1 MAPSPASFPKLSNRN
16 YQQWRLDMEA
26 RLRTLGAMRIVQ
38 GTESRPHFTE
48 PLDSGERR
56 ELRDYDSRVDAAAGE
71 IWNCVE
77 REQQTHLEAIRD
89 DPGAMWTKLES
100 VHMQKRPGT
109 RFNTYNALL
118 SLSKADDESLS
129 TLLTRASQLKSD
141 MKALRP
147 ADFDLSKL
155 DDELVLMAL
164 IRALPAEYNTLRQT
178 LLLDDSLTLEKLQD
192 TFVALE
198 NQPGAPSSTPA
209 LSHAASTLSCTFC
222 GRSGHSEDQCFAKR
236 DASTKAKEK
245 AAQRTQYQRSGK
257 GKRKETASEASKDA
271 KDASD
276 TAQESAGAA
285 TVSAGCASALLS
297 TSDRASWLS
306 SPAATNWNTDTGAS
320 AHMTP
325 HRHWFRSYSP
335 HVIPIRLAN
344 SHIVYSAGL
353 GSVVFQ
359 PAEREG
365 VVPPAVVLHDVLHV
379 PALASNLLSVF
390 HLTREKG
397 YTVELCASRVLFYH
411 QGQLRFEASVN
422 EHNVGYLL
430 GCTVSQAKHALSAS
444 STCEEDESLWHQ
456 RCSHVNLDD
465 LRSVV
470 KKGLVSGLVL
480 RSKRKPDPICEP
492 CLAGKLNRHSI
503 PRFASRKHTPIA
515 LVHTDLKGPLPVPT
529 PEGHVYWMTFV
540 CDATRFWVV
549 AYLKRKS
556 DAFAAFQAYKAY
568 AENCLGLRIK
578 ATRDDKGGE
587 YIGREYNDFCAQHGI
602 QRQHTEP
609 DEPHQNG
616 VAERANR
623 TIAEGA
629 TALLAQSKLPP
640 SFWGHAV
647 STFVHTRNRM
657 PTSALGGAIPYTA
670 WKGKGRKP
678 DVSYFRTFGCL
689 AYVLVRKKDRKA
701 LEPHSRKCIFVG
713 YPEGTKAWRFWDPA
727 ARRFI
732 ISSHA
737 VFDEHCFPGNS
748 PSINVFG
755 LPLDEVNIP
764 GDPATADKP
773 PEDVPDAPE
782 LPDQGGDDWDD
793 PAPPAPPAPPPAAP
807 APPAPPAAPAGQRER
822 SPAAPERAPSPPA
835 PPAPAPVVPQPPAAP
850 APAPVPPRP
859 PVRPSVHQQAEGH
872 GGFRPY
878 PALARKHLP
887 ARSTRFQ
894 GSLNNQELERRNL
907 VPQRLRIGTPSPA
920 ATPEPSERGDT
931 PQRHSPSPDP
941 LIDAPVEPEPAPA
954 PAPAPPAPPPSPT
967 SSDDEL
973 DLLADGHEDVYE
985 CSLEA
990 MLAGIEDVYCSLR
1003 DDYLTYD
1010 DALAFAFESV
1020 AEHALKASQ
1029 EHFGEPRSISEVMQ
1043 LAPEERDR
1051 WLRAAQDEIQSLVEN
1066 RTFELVQLPPGRKAI
1081 GSRWVFRVKRNA
1093 DGSIERYKGRLVAKG
1108 FSQRPGF
1115 DYNETFAPTPKWAS
1129 IRAILALAALEDLEL
1144 ESVDISSAYLNGELK
1159 EEVYMKQPEGFEEKS
1174 PDWVWRLRKSLYGL
1188 KQAGRCWHEKLHEVL
1203 TKLGF
1208 DRLVCKHSVW
1218 VYLRDG
1224 VRIIIPVFVDDI
1236 TIASKSKDSIQ
1247 RVKDELRAHFK
1258 LRDLGPTSWLL
1269 GVKIERNRAKRSL
1282 SISQRQYALDILER
1296 YGFANCDPVG
1306 TPMDPGLRLSA
1317 DMGPSTPSAI
1327 REMQDVPYGQ
1337 AVGSLFYLAVA
1348 TRPDIARTVGNLARF
1363 SKNPGM
1369 AHWKAVKHL
1378 FRYIKGTLDYK
1389 LTYSPSPSD
1398 ELFTSYTD
1406 ADHAGCPDTGRSTS
1420 GYVIKMGTGAIS
1432 WSSRL
1437 QSIVALS
1444 TTEAEFVAAVSAGQ
1458 EVLWLRNLLTE
1469 FGFDVSAASRLRID
1483 NLSALSV
1490 AKNPEHHGRMKHLD
1504 LRFYWLRDEVAK
1516 GRIEIEHLRTSDMP
1530 ADILTKS
1537 LAKPKVLE
1545 MVKMLGLGT

>member
-38 GTESRPHFTE
+38 GTESRPQFTE

-89 DPGAMWTKLES
+89 DPGAMWRKLES

-129 TLLTRASQLKSD
+129 TLSTRASQLKSD

-164 IRALPAEYNTLRQT
+164 IRALPAEYNALRQT

-209 LSHAASTLSCTFC
+209 LSHAASTLSCMFC

-236 DASTKAKEK
+236 DASTKVKEK

-306 SPAATNWNTDTGAS
+306 SPAAANWNTDTGAS

-397 YTVELCASRVLFYH
+397 YTVELCGSRVLFYH
-411 QGQLRFEASVN
+411 QGQPRFEASVN

-430 GCTVSQAKHALSAS
+430 GRTVSQAKHALSAS

-456 RCSHVNLDD
+456 RCSHINLDD

-529 PEGHVYWMTFV
+529 PEGHIYWMTFV

-737 VFDEHCFPGNS
+737 VFDERCFPGNS

-755 LPLDEVNIP
+755 LPLDEVDIP

-793 PAPPAPPAPPPAAP
+793 PAPPAPPAPP
-807 APPAPPAAPAGQRER
+807 AAPAGQRER

-835 PPAPAPVVPQPPAAP
+835 PPAPAPVVPQPSAAP
-850 APAPVPPRP
+850 APAPAPPRP
-859 PVRPSVHQQAEGH
+859 PARPSVHQQAEGH
-872 GGFRPY
+872 GGFKPY

-887 ARSTRFQ
+887 
-894 GSLNNQELERRNL
+894 
-907 VPQRLRIGTPSPA
+907 
-920 ATPEPSERGDT
+920 
-931 PQRHSPSPDP
+931 
-941 LIDAPVEPEPAPA
+941 
-954 PAPAPPAPPPSPT
+954 
-967 SSDDEL
+967 
-973 DLLADGHEDVYE
+973 
-985 CSLEA
+985 
-990 MLAGIEDVYCSLR
+990 
-1003 DDYLTYD
+1003 
-1010 DALAFAFESV
+1010 
-1020 AEHALKASQ
+1020 
-1029 EHFGEPRSISEVMQ
+1029 
-1043 LAPEERDR
+1043 
-1051 WLRAAQDEIQSLVEN
+1051 
-1066 RTFELVQLPPGRKAI
+1066 
-1081 GSRWVFRVKRNA
+1081 
-1093 DGSIERYKGRLVAKG
+1093 
-1108 FSQRPGF
+1108 
-1115 DYNETFAPTPKWAS
+1115 
-1129 IRAILALAALEDLEL
+1129 
-1144 ESVDISSAYLNGELK
+1144 
-1159 EEVYMKQPEGFEEKS
+1159 
-1174 PDWVWRLRKSLYGL
+1174 
-1188 KQAGRCWHEKLHEVL
+1188 
-1203 TKLGF
+1203 
-1208 DRLVCKHSVW
+1208 
-1218 VYLRDG
+1218 
-1224 VRIIIPVFVDDI
+1224 
-1236 TIASKSKDSIQ
+1236 
-1247 RVKDELRAHFK
+1247 
-1258 LRDLGPTSWLL
+1258 
-1269 GVKIERNRAKRSL
+1269 
-1282 SISQRQYALDILER
+1282 
-1296 YGFANCDPVG
+1296 
-1306 TPMDPGLRLSA
+1306 
-1317 DMGPSTPSAI
+1317 
-1327 REMQDVPYGQ
+1327 
-1337 AVGSLFYLAVA
+1337 
-1348 TRPDIARTVGNLARF
+1348 
-1363 SKNPGM
+1363 
-1369 AHWKAVKHL
+1369 
-1378 FRYIKGTLDYK
+1378 
-1389 LTYSPSPSD
+1389 
-1398 ELFTSYTD
+1398 
-1406 ADHAGCPDTGRSTS
+1406 
-1420 GYVIKMGTGAIS
+1420 
-1432 WSSRL
+1432 
-1437 QSIVALS
+1437 
-1444 TTEAEFVAAVSAGQ
+1444 
-1458 EVLWLRNLLTE
+1458 
-1469 FGFDVSAASRLRID
+1469 
-1483 NLSALSV
+1483 
-1490 AKNPEHHGRMKHLD
+1490 
-1504 LRFYWLRDEVAK
+1504 
-1516 GRIEIEHLRTSDMP
+1516 
-1530 ADILTKS
+1530 
-1537 LAKPKVLE
+1537 
-1545 MVKMLGLGT
+1545 

>member
-129 TLLTRASQLKSD
+129 TLSTRASQLKSD

-164 IRALPAEYNTLRQT
+164 IRALPAEYNALRQT

-430 GCTVSQAKHALSAS
+430 GRTVPQAKHALSAS

-515 LVHTDLKGPLPVPT
+515 LVHTDLKGPLPMPT

-629 TALLAQSKLPP
+629 TALLSQSKLPP

-737 VFDEHCFPGNS
+737 VFDERCFPGNS

-793 PAPPAPPAPPPAAP
+793 PAPPAPPAPPAAP
-807 APPAPPAAPAGQRER
+807 AALLHLLRLPQSSLSHLLLLRLLLSLRAHLCAHPFTSRQRDI
-822 SPAAPERAPSPPA
+822 
-835 PPAPAPVVPQPPAAP
+835 
-850 APAPVPPRP
+850 
-859 PVRPSVHQQAEGH
+859 H

-1066 RTFELVQLPPGRKAI
+1066 QTFELVQLPPGRKAI

-1208 DRLVCKHSVW
+1208 DRLVCEHSVW

-1269 GVKIERNRAKRSL
+1269 GVKIECDRAKRSL

-1317 DMGPSTPSAI
+1317 DMGPSTPSAA

-1389 LTYSPSPSD
+1389 LTYSPSSSD

-1420 GYVIKMGTGAIS
+1420 GYVIKMG
-1432 WSSRL
+1432 
-1437 QSIVALS
+1437 
-1444 TTEAEFVAAVSAGQ
+1444 
-1458 EVLWLRNLLTE
+1458 TE

>member
-1 MAPSPASFPKLSNRN
+1 
-16 YQQWRLDMEA
+16 MEA

-38 GTESRPHFTE
+38 GTESRPNFTP

-56 ELRDYDSRVDAAAGE
+56 ELRDYDTRVDSAAGE

-89 DPGAMWTKLES
+89 DPEAMWRKLES

-118 SLSKADDESLS
+118 SLSKSEDESLS
-129 TLLTRASQLKSD
+129 TLSTRASQLKSD

-147 ADFDLSKL
+147 PSFNISKL

-164 IRALPAEYNTLRQT
+164 IQALPAEYNALRQT

-209 LSHAASTLSCTFC
+209 LSNAASTLSCTFC
-222 GRSGHSEDQCFAKR
+222 GRSGHSEDQCFARR
-236 DASTKAKEK
+236 DASTRAKEK
-245 AAQRTQYQRSGK
+245 AAQRTQYQRSSK
-257 GKRKETASEASKDA
+257 GKRKGTASEASKD
-271 KDASD
+271 SD

-306 SPAATNWNTDTGAS
+306 SPAAANWNTDTGAS

-325 HRHWFRSYSP
+325 HCHWFRSYSP
-335 HVIPIRLAN
+335 HTIPIRLAN

-397 YTVELCASRVLFYH
+397 YTVELCASRALFYH
-411 QGQLRFEASVN
+411 AGQLRFEASVN

-430 GCTVSQAKHALSAS
+430 GRTVSQANTALAAS

-465 LRSVV
+465 LRAVV
-470 KKGLVSGLVL
+470 KKGLVTGLVL

-492 CLAGKLNRHSI
+492 CLAGKLNRHPI
-503 PRFASRKHTPIA
+503 PRFASRKFVPIA
-515 LVHTDLKGPLPVPT
+515 LVHTDLKGRLPVAT
-529 PEGHVYWMTFV
+529 PEGYVYWMTFV
-540 CDATRFWVV
+540 CDATRFWVM

-556 DAFAAFQAYKAY
+556 DAFAAFKAYKAY

-587 YIGREYNDFCAQHGI
+587 YMGREYADFCAEHGI

-623 TIAEGA
+623 TTSEGA
-629 TALLAQSKLPP
+629 TALLVQSKLPP

-657 PTSALGGAIPYTA
+657 PTSALNGGIPYTA
-670 WKGKGRKP
+670 WKGNGRKP

-727 ARRFI
+727 AKKFI

-737 VFDEHCFPGNS
+737 VFDERCFHGNS
-748 PSINVFG
+748 PFINVFG
-755 LPLDEVNIP
+755 LPLDQVDIP
-764 GDPATADKP
+764 SPADVV
-773 PEDVPDAPE
+773 EDSAEDAPDAPE
-782 LPDQGGDDWDD
+782 LPDQGEDDSDD
-793 PAPPAPPAPPPAAP
+793 PAPPAPPAPALP
-807 APPAPPAAPAGQRER
+807 PPAPEEPREHSPDVPER
-822 SPAAPERAPSPPA
+822 SPSPPA
-835 PPAPAPVVPQPPAAP
+835 PPAPAPVVPQPPAPP
-850 APAPVPPRP
+850 APAPRSAAH
-859 PVRPSVHQQAEGH
+859 PSAHQHADGH
-872 GGFRPY
+872 SGFRPY
-878 PALARKHLP
+878 PALARKLLP

-894 GSLNNQELERRNL
+894 GSLNDHELERRNL

-931 PQRHSPSPDP
+931 PQRASPSPDP
-941 LIDAPVEPEPAPA
+941 LGDAPVDPEPAPA
-954 PAPAPPAPPPSPT
+954 PAPQPPASPPSPT
-967 SSDDEL
+967 SSLDEL
-973 DLLADGHEDVYE
+973 DLLADGHEDVFE
-985 CSLEA
+985 CSFQA
-990 MLAGIEDVYCSLR
+990 MLAGIADVYCTQQ
-1003 DDYLTYD
+1003 DDYATYD
-1010 DALAFAFESV
+1010 EALAFAFECV
-1020 AEHALKASQ
+1020 AEHAFKASQ
-1029 EHFGEPRSISEVMQ
+1029 EHFGEPRSIAEVMK
-1043 LAPEERDR
+1043 LAPDERER
-1051 WLRAAQDEIQSLVEN
+1051 WLKAAQDELQSLIEN
-1066 RTFELVQLPPGRKAI
+1066 GTFELVQLPPGRKAI

-1144 ESVDISSAYLNGELK
+1144 ESVDISSVGCSGPQTITMAYIEL
-1159 EEVYMKQPEGFEEKS
+1159 
-1174 PDWVWRLRKSLYGL
+1174 
-1188 KQAGRCWHEKLHEVL
+1188 
-1203 TKLGF
+1203 
-1208 DRLVCKHSVW
+1208 
-1218 VYLRDG
+1218 
-1224 VRIIIPVFVDDI
+1224 
-1236 TIASKSKDSIQ
+1236 
-1247 RVKDELRAHFK
+1247 
-1258 LRDLGPTSWLL
+1258 
-1269 GVKIERNRAKRSL
+1269 
-1282 SISQRQYALDILER
+1282 
-1296 YGFANCDPVG
+1296 
-1306 TPMDPGLRLSA
+1306 
-1317 DMGPSTPSAI
+1317 
-1327 REMQDVPYGQ
+1327 
-1337 AVGSLFYLAVA
+1337 
-1348 TRPDIARTVGNLARF
+1348 
-1363 SKNPGM
+1363 
-1369 AHWKAVKHL
+1369 
-1378 FRYIKGTLDYK
+1378 
-1389 LTYSPSPSD
+1389 
-1398 ELFTSYTD
+1398 
-1406 ADHAGCPDTGRSTS
+1406 
-1420 GYVIKMGTGAIS
+1420 
-1432 WSSRL
+1432 
-1437 QSIVALS
+1437 
-1444 TTEAEFVAAVSAGQ
+1444 
-1458 EVLWLRNLLTE
+1458 
-1469 FGFDVSAASRLRID
+1469 
-1483 NLSALSV
+1483 
-1490 AKNPEHHGRMKHLD
+1490 
-1504 LRFYWLRDEVAK
+1504 
-1516 GRIEIEHLRTSDMP
+1516 
-1530 ADILTKS
+1530 
-1537 LAKPKVLE
+1537 
-1545 MVKMLGLGT
+1545 

>member
-1 MAPSPASFPKLSNRN
+1 MPLAPYVTHTVHRALCRALESSDFTELNIAPCRSGALCWTHFRSLGLLGSSLITFFFPSSSRAPYLRPLASSPRPTPPTMAPSPASFPKLSNRN
-16 YQQWRLDMEA
+16 YQQWWLDMEA
-26 RLRTLGAMRIVQ
+26 RLRTLGVMRIVQ
-38 GTESRPHFTE
+38 GTESRPQFTE

-56 ELRDYDSRVDAAAGE
+56 ELRDYESRVDAAAGE

-89 DPGAMWTKLES
+89 NPGAMWRKLES
-100 VHMQKRPGT
+100 VHMQKRP
-109 RFNTYNALL
+109 
-118 SLSKADDESLS
+118 
-129 TLLTRASQLKSD
+129 
-141 MKALRP
+141 
-147 ADFDLSKL
+147 DFDLSKL

-178 LLLDDSLTLEKLQD
+178 LLLDDSL
-192 TFVALE
+192 
-198 NQPGAPSSTPA
+198 PSPMPPLRSPA
-209 LSHAASTLSCTFC
+209 
-222 GRSGHSEDQCFAKR
+222 RSACFTKH

-257 GKRKETASEASKDA
+257 GKCKETASEASKDA

-325 HRHWFRSYSP
+325 HRHWFRSYLP

-529 PEGHVYWMTFV
+529 PEGHVYWMMFV

-578 ATRDDKGGE
+578 ATRNDKGGE

-647 STFVHTRNRM
+647 STFAHTRNRM
-657 PTSALGGAIPYTA
+657 PTSALEGAIPYTA
-670 WKGKGRKP
+670 WKGKGHKP

-689 AYVLVRKKDRKA
+689 AYVLVRKKDRKV

-737 VFDEHCFPGNS
+737 VFDERCFPGNS

-755 LPLDEVNIP
+755 LPLDEVDIP
-764 GDPATADKP
+764 GDPALFIGKP
-773 PEDVPDAPE
+773 
-782 LPDQGGDDWDD
+782 
-793 PAPPAPPAPPPAAP
+793 
-807 APPAPPAAPAGQRER
+807 
-822 SPAAPERAPSPPA
+822 
-835 PPAPAPVVPQPPAAP
+835 
-850 APAPVPPRP
+850 
-859 PVRPSVHQQAEGH
+859 
-872 GGFRPY
+872 
-878 PALARKHLP
+878 
-887 ARSTRFQ
+887 
-894 GSLNNQELERRNL
+894 LNGKQ
-907 VPQRLRIGTPSPA
+907 S
-920 ATPEPSERGDT
+920 
-931 PQRHSPSPDP
+931 
-941 LIDAPVEPEPAPA
+941 
-954 PAPAPPAPPPSPT
+954 
-967 SSDDEL
+967 
-973 DLLADGHEDVYE
+973 
-985 CSLEA
+985 
-990 MLAGIEDVYCSLR
+990 
-1003 DDYLTYD
+1003 
-1010 DALAFAFESV
+1010 AFAS
-1020 AEHALKASQ
+1020 
-1029 EHFGEPRSISEVMQ
+1029 
-1043 LAPEERDR
+1043 
-1051 WLRAAQDEIQSLVEN
+1051 
-1066 RTFELVQLPPGRKAI
+1066 
-1081 GSRWVFRVKRNA
+1081 
-1093 DGSIERYKGRLVAKG
+1093 
-1108 FSQRPGF
+1108 
-1115 DYNETFAPTPKWAS
+1115 
-1129 IRAILALAALEDLEL
+1129 
-1144 ESVDISSAYLNGELK
+1144 
-1159 EEVYMKQPEGFEEKS
+1159 
-1174 PDWVWRLRKSLYGL
+1174 
-1188 KQAGRCWHEKLHEVL
+1188 
-1203 TKLGF
+1203 
-1208 DRLVCKHSVW
+1208 
-1218 VYLRDG
+1218 
-1224 VRIIIPVFVDDI
+1224 
-1236 TIASKSKDSIQ
+1236 
-1247 RVKDELRAHFK
+1247 
-1258 LRDLGPTSWLL
+1258 
-1269 GVKIERNRAKRSL
+1269 
-1282 SISQRQYALDILER
+1282 
-1296 YGFANCDPVG
+1296 
-1306 TPMDPGLRLSA
+1306 
-1317 DMGPSTPSAI
+1317 
-1327 REMQDVPYGQ
+1327 
-1337 AVGSLFYLAVA
+1337 
-1348 TRPDIARTVGNLARF
+1348 
-1363 SKNPGM
+1363 
-1369 AHWKAVKHL
+1369 
-1378 FRYIKGTLDYK
+1378 
-1389 LTYSPSPSD
+1389 
-1398 ELFTSYTD
+1398 
-1406 ADHAGCPDTGRSTS
+1406 
-1420 GYVIKMGTGAIS
+1420 
-1432 WSSRL
+1432 
-1437 QSIVALS
+1437 
-1444 TTEAEFVAAVSAGQ
+1444 
-1458 EVLWLRNLLTE
+1458 
-1469 FGFDVSAASRLRID
+1469 
-1483 NLSALSV
+1483 
-1490 AKNPEHHGRMKHLD
+1490 
-1504 LRFYWLRDEVAK
+1504 
-1516 GRIEIEHLRTSDMP
+1516 
-1530 ADILTKS
+1530 
-1537 LAKPKVLE
+1537 
-1545 MVKMLGLGT
+1545 